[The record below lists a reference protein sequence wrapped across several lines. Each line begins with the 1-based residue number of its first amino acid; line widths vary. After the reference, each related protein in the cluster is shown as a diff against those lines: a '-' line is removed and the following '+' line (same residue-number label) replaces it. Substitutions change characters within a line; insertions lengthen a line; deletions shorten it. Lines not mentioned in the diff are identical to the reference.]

1 MNRFLIGFVV
11 SLGMLLLHG
20 YSQLY
25 RHTTAQECPCYAS
38 VKEAGKPEVVGCS
51 AQPSD
56 MRPVSWGITL
66 EKHRFDL
73 TEIEEKEEDENDKE
87 KGQLAERK
95 KSGRAKHFAAAF
107 GTTVTGD
114 LFRHAGKSVG
124 SGLRFCYIRS
134 NPWYIL
140 FRVIRI

>member
-1 MNRFLIGFVV
+1 
-11 SLGMLLLHG
+11 
-20 YSQLY
+20 
-25 RHTTAQECPCYAS
+25 
-38 VKEAGKPEVVGCS
+38 
-51 AQPSD
+51 

>member
-25 RHTTAQECPCYAS
+25 RHTTPDCTCYAP
-38 VKEAGKPEVVGCS
+38 VKEAGKPEIVGCS
-51 AQPSD
+51 SQPS
-56 MRPVSWGITL
+56 GIRLISSGFAL
-66 EKHRFDL
+66 EKHRFDV
-73 TEIEEKEEDENDKE
+73 TEIEEKEEDEDGKDKE
-87 KGQLAERK
+87 HLLERK
-95 KSGRAKHFAAAF
+95 KSGRSKHYAALF
-107 GTTVTGD
+107 GTQTTGY
-114 LFRHAGKSVG
+114 LFQQAGKNVG
-124 SGLRFCYIRS
+124 SCLRFCYIGS